1 MARDLPEKTVKTT
14 NLRNLALAL
23 IVLAV
28 IVMLFLGIRQSPLVE
43 VDSGTFMTMGTFGR
57 IQLRCRSE
65 PVGRDALTAA
75 HEELDRI
82 DRLLSTYRQ
91 DSQLARV
98 NKTASQ
104 EPVSICPE
112 TYQVLK
118 KAKEYNLKTNGAFDI
133 TVGHLLAIWKKAQ
146 KSNQLPT
153 PQQLQQARR
162 LVGSEKLTLSESSP
176 CTVYFTQ
183 PGMKLNVNAL
193 AKGYAVD
200 CVLSVLR
207 RPGIAAALVDIG
219 GEIAGFG
226 RNRPDKDWLVGI
238 QDPFA
243 PDNEDPLNT
252 KPEWV
257 VRLHDCAVATSGN
270 YRQYQTIQGEKYS
283 HIIDPRSGQ
292 PAQKVPS
299 VTVIAPLTID
309 ADALA
314 TALSVLGPEKGLAL
328 IESLP
333 NTEALIIT
341 GTREHPQ
348 LHRSRGFSQYEKT
361 D

>member
-1 MARDLPEKTVKTT
+1 MSQILPEKTPKTI
-14 NLRNLALAL
+14 NLRNSTLVLT
-23 IVLAV
+23 VLAV
-28 IVMLFLGIRQSPLVE
+28 TVLLLIGTRQNRLIE

-65 PVGRDALTAA
+65 QLGQNALAAA

-82 DRLLSTYRQ
+82 DRLLSTYRR
-91 DSQLARV
+91 DSQLACV

-104 EPVSICPE
+104 APVTICPE
-112 TYQVLK
+112 TYLVLK
-118 KAKEYNLKTNGAFDI
+118 KAKEYYQKTDGAFDI
-133 TVGHLLAIWKKAQ
+133 TVAPLLTIWKKAQ
-146 KSNQLPT
+146 KANHLPT
-153 PQQLQQARR
+153 PQQLHQAHQ
-162 LVGSEKLTLSESSP
+162 LVGSDKLKLSESAP
-176 CTVYFTQ
+176 YTVYFTQ
-183 PGMKLNVNAL
+183 PGLILNVNAL

-207 RPGIAAALVDIG
+207 RPGITAALVDIG
-219 GEIAGFG
+219 GEIACFG
-226 RNRPDKDWLVGI
+226 RNRPDRDWLVGI

-243 PDNEDPLNT
+243 PDNEDPFNT
-252 KPEWV
+252 KPAWV
-257 VRLHDCAVATSGN
+257 VTLHDCSVATSGN
-270 YRQYQTIQGEKYS
+270 YRQYQTIQGKKYS

-314 TALSVLGPEKGLAL
+314 TALSVLDPEKGLAL
-328 IESLP
+328 IESTE
-333 NTEALIIT
+333 NTETIIIT
-341 GTREHPQ
+341 GTSEHPR
-348 LHRSRGFSQYEKT
+348 LYRSSGFSKYEKT